1 MLFHI
6 IDGILLYFQVEVGR
20 KTAFKDHSAMWK
32 PVIFCYN
39 VFFNVLVTALWSN
52 DPIKNA
58 CRH

>member
-39 VFFNVLVTALWSN
+39 VFFNVLVIAL
-52 DPIKNA
+52 
-58 CRH
+58 